1 MPMKP
6 GLPCSLAALGLILSG
21 VAAANPPAPQSDAPV
36 RGVVRPVDQAG
47 ISSELGARITELP
60 YKEGEPFRQGDLL
73 AAFDCRRHRAEAQAA
88 EAAHRE
94 ARIAHESQVY
104 LQRHSAG
111 ARLDVETA
119 KARADKAGAE
129 ARSLTVRL
137 DQCRVM
143 APFSGRVAERS
154 VYVHETPAPGKP
166 FLTII
171 DDSALEVELIVP
183 STWLRWLKQGAAF
196 AFSVDETGSSYSSH
210 VARIGAMVDPVSQTV
225 KVVGR
230 LDSPDSRV
238 LAGMSG
244 SASFASGL

>member
-6 GLPCSLAALGLILSG
+6 GLPSSLAALGVIVSG
-21 VAAANPPAPQSDAPV
+21 VAAASPTAPQSDTPV
-36 RGVVRPVDQAG
+36 RGVVRPVDQAA

-60 YKEGEPFRQGDLL
+60 FKEGEAFRQGDLL

-88 EAAHRE
+88 QAAHHE

-104 LQRHSAG
+104 LQRHKAG

-129 ARSLTVRL
+129 ATSLTVRL
-137 DQCRVM
+137 DQCRIM
-143 APFSGRVAERS
+143 APFSGRIAERG
-154 VYVHETPAPGKP
+154 VHVHETPAPGKP

-183 STWLRWLKQGAAF
+183 SAWLKWLKQGDSFAF
-196 AFSVDETGSSYSSH
+196 AVDETGSSYSSH
-210 VARIGAMVDPVSQTV
+210 VARIGATVDPVSQTV

-230 LDSPDSRV
+230 LDNPDRRV

-244 SASFASGL
+244 SASLASGL